1 MCQAVADCL
10 VTGHEPLI
18 DGLVL
23 PDPDDR
29 HVLAAAI
36 RCHAQVIVTH
46 NLRDFPTSA
55 LEPFGLEA
63 QHPDVFVGHLVDL
76 APGRVA
82 AVVERQAA
90 SLTSPPRSA
99 DDLLDLLASDLP
111 RTVAALRSLGGGQG

>member
-1 MCQAVADCL
+1 MCEAVADCL

-18 DGLVL
+18 DGLAL

-46 NLRDFPTSA
+46 NLRDFPASA
-55 LEPFGLEA
+55 LAPFGLEA
-63 QHPDVFVGHLVDL
+63 QPPDLFVGHLVDL

-82 AVVERQAA
+82 LCA
-90 SLTSPPRSA
+90 TSC
-99 DDLLDLLASDLP
+99 LLDE
-111 RTVAALRSLGGGQG
+111 ALKISSYTT